1 MGIIVDDLPY
11 GIMIS
16 QIDSDLMADDEQA
29 RDSCRRSNR
38 DEEDFSTFWEACTTG
53 KQKETK
59 QVGINGINMIPGRGN
74 GLAMVSERIQPVRHL
89 DEVCGVQGKAGL
101 HSIWSGQFHAHQQE
115 EQSTTDYE
123 PCCGVISAAASPMT
137 RNEMQE
143 ALSHHTRDL
152 AASLNQVLTPFLQ
165 GQAQLRHPRS
175 DVEKV
180 SSESCQDETSV

>member
-1 MGIIVDDLPY
+1 MMNRPETAVEDRT
-11 GIMIS
+11 
-16 QIDSDLMADDEQA
+16 ET
-29 RDSCRRSNR
+29 RRT
-38 DEEDFSTFWEACTTG
+38 FSTFWEACTTG

-59 QVGINGINMIPGRGN
+59 QVGIIGINMIPGRGN
-74 GLAMVSERIQPVRHL
+74 GLASVHAPNGEPRERIQPVRHL

-101 HSIWSGQFHAHQQE
+101 HSIWSGQSHAHQQE

-137 RNEMQE
+137 RNEVQE

-175 DVEKV
+175 DVDKV